1 MTSELAKP
9 CVGGSDY
16 AGGSYGGYG
25 GMSSSTNPGEP
36 YGSLFTPTS
45 LGSGGSHGAGGGHMT
60 LEVRVDD
67 LGLRLNG
74 ESCSTMF

>member
-1 MTSELAKP
+1 MVTQPHFGFA
-9 CVGGSDY
+9 DY

-60 LEVRVDD
+60 LEVREQD
-67 LGLRLNG
+67 LCGNHA
-74 ESCSTMF
+74 T